1 MDRSLDLIAEAN
13 KRFDLMASSKD
24 EMVCYCRTVGTD
36 IHSNYPSLFT
46 ILCNPRT
53 WSVPQSLSHKKIT
66 SRPKSARGP
75 FAFKEVPCS
84 SLAVF
89 YVEQVALNRHELHV
103 KESRR
108 PLYHRQFSETRG
120 MSSPYAPESALRWL
134 F

>member
-53 WSVPQSLSHKKIT
+53 CSVPQSLSHKRIT
-66 SRPKSARGP
+66 

-120 MSSPYAPESALRWL
+120 MYLRMHQR
-134 F
+134 